1 MIEVNLHPEGSKRRR
16 KGRRLPKA
24 PGWLKPGG
32 SGSGRGT
39 GDGKDPWLI
48 AAVASAVLVSLIVG
62 WLWMSHRS
70 ERGALDERV
79 VEAVEDSA
87 RLSDLRALSDSLM
100 AREAQISE
108 RLELLRGL
116 DGGRFVWPRLLDEF
130 SRALPNYAWLTSI
143 RQASPLPDL
152 EIQVDGMAANP
163 LAITAYVRRLQ
174 ESPFV
179 QRVRILGSQEQ
190 NVDGFSAHS
199 FKLTVRYVEPQ
210 APVATAA
217 MEGS

>member
-16 KGRRLPKA
+16 KGRGLPKA
-24 PGWLKPGG
+24 PAWFKSRG
-32 SGSGRGT
+32 SGSGG
-39 GDGKDPWLI
+39 GDGRDPWLI
-48 AAVASAVLVSLIVG
+48 AA
-62 WLWMSHRS
+62 WLFMSHRS
-70 ERGALDERV
+70 ERGALDERIA
-79 VEAVEDSA
+79 EAVEDST

-143 RQASPLPDL
+143 RMANPLPDL
-152 EIQVDGMAANP
+152 EIQGMAANP
-163 LAITAYVRRLQ
+163 LAITAYGRRLQ

-179 QRVRILGSQEQ
+179 RQVRILGSQEQ
-190 NVDGFSAHS
+190 NVEGFSAHS
-199 FKLTVRYVEPQ
+199 FKLTVRYMEPEE
-210 APVATAA
+210 PVAVAA
-217 MEGS
+217 VEGT

>member
-1 MIEVNLHPEGSKRRR
+1 MIEVNLHPEGTKRRR

-24 PGWLKPGG
+24 PAWFKAGG
-32 SGSGRGT
+32 SGSGRAA

-48 AAVASAVLVSLIVG
+48 GAVASAAIVFLVVG

-79 VEAVEDSA
+79 AEAVEDST

-100 AREAQISE
+100 SREAQISE

-116 DGGRFVWPRLLDEF
+116 DGGRFVWPRLLDEL

-143 RQASPLPDL
+143 RQANPLPDL
-152 EIQVDGMAANP
+152 EILVDGMAANP

-179 QRVRILGSQEQ
+179 QQVRILGSQET

-199 FKLTVRYVEPQ
+199 FKLTVRYAEPEER
-210 APVATAA
+210 VATAA
-217 MEGS
+217 GEGT